1 MAVKR
6 TVVCGLYQDSGQAE
20 RAVAEFLAA
29 GFSKENMTTTE
40 SDNHGTKSAAR
51 TGGTKLSVYCD
62 TSDQISQ
69 AKDLMQRSGAQ
80 DISSSVETRE
90 IFVES

>member
-6 TVVCGLYQDSGQAE
+6 TVVCGLYQNSEHAE

-29 GFSKENMTTTE
+29 GFSKESLTTTE
-40 SDNHGTKSAAR
+40 SDNHGTTSEAR
-51 TGGTKLSVYCD
+51 TGGNKLSVHCD

-69 AKDLMQRSGAQ
+69 AKDLLKRSGAR
-80 DISSSVETRE
+80 DISSAVETRE

>member
-6 TVVCGLYQDSGQAE
+6 TVVCGLYQDSEHAE

-29 GFSKENMTTTE
+29 GFSKESLTTME
-40 SDNHGTKSAAR
+40 SDKQGANSAAR
-51 TGGTKLSVYCD
+51 TSGTRLSVYCD

-69 AKDLMQRSGAQ
+69 AKDLLKRSGGQ
-80 DISSSVETRE
+80 DISSAAETRE

>member
-6 TVVCGLYQDSGQAE
+6 TVVCGLYQNSVHAE

-29 GFSKENMTTTE
+29 GFSKENVTTTE
-40 SDNHGTKSAAR
+40 LDNHDTTSAAR
-51 TGGTKLSVYCD
+51 SGGKKLSVHCD

-69 AKDLMQRSGAQ
+69 AKDLLKRSGAQ
-80 DISSSVETRE
+80 NISSAVETRE